1 MLEEI
6 ETQPNDS
13 QPHQRNSRSKRGY
26 GS

>member
-13 QPHQRNSRSKRGY
+13 
-26 GS
+26 